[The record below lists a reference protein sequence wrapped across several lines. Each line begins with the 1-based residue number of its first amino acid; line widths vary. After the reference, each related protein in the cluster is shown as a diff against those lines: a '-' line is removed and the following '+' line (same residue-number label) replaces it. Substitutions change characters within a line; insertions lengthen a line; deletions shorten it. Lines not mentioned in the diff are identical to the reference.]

1 MPFIN
6 NNNNKTTFTKKNNSY
21 VIGRKSEGNKEKSI
35 CPTLARKR
43 KYPKSWQIWKEKG
56 REGRAGVIL
65 SAPQHTRGNRADRG
79 ETRSELHRGGEGP
92 ARPRPPSAEDRG
104 EGERGLHPGAAP
116 APLELPRAGSRE
128 AQPGVGPRAGPA
140 PRAAPVPRPILRVG
154 LRALGVAGVTG
165 KCGRN

>member
-21 VIGRKSEGNKEKSI
+21 VIRRKSEGNKEKSI

-43 KYPKSWQIWKEKG
+43 KNPKSWRIWKGKG

-65 SAPQHTRGNRADRG
+65 SAPRHTRGNRADRS
-79 ETRSELHRGGEGP
+79 ETRSGLHRGGEGP
-92 ARPRPPSAEDRG
+92 RQRCQAQTPPVQQDRV

-116 APLELPRAGSRE
+116 VPLDLLRAGSRE
-128 AQPGVGPRAGPA
+128 AQPGVGPQAGQPPEQ
-140 PRAAPVPRPILRVG
+140 PRCRGRSSASGSG
-154 LRALGVAGVTG
+154 LWV
-165 KCGRN
+165 